1 VTYIPP
7 IALQLKTFTSLEEM
21 NVHMNLHYVLIK
33 SRLTKSFDQI
43 FHLIKKYA
51 CKVAGVCW
59 LKQEK
64 MAELACVSVKTVER
78 GLHFLKE
85 NGVVKIYHTKLSN
98 GLNGHSYYVL
108 QKFEGELPLEAE
120 EIVAVGERNVGAVEV
135 AGDYENAGV
144 EGRHVEDKRLLS
156 SYKALESS
164 FETKEEENIYIRT
177 REKFKIHSNQIK
189 EDDYQELVGFLVHNG
204 FSRDAAG
211 EITERVLE
219 KNEGTMAP
227 VIIVAYLRALR
238 KFRERL
244 EYRKPVYSMVDYV
257 VRLVQEEIRPGY
269 VGVERGDGKPRM
281 RKVNHSAQE
290 FLSEV
295 GDWMMGFK

>member
-7 IALQLKTFTSLEEM
+7 IALKLRTFSSVEEM
-21 NVHMNLHYVLIK
+21 NEHMNLQYLLIK
-33 SRLTKSFDQI
+33 NRLTKSYDVI

-64 MAELACVSVKTVER
+64 LAELASVSVKTVER

-85 NGVVKIYHTKLSN
+85 NGVVKIYHTKRSN

-108 QKFEGELPLEAE
+108 QRFEGELPIDDE
-120 EIVAVGERNVGAVEV
+120 EIVGVEEINVGAVDV
-135 AGDYENAGV
+135 VGGYETAEV
-144 EGRHVEDKRLLS
+144 EGSHVEDKRPLS

-164 FETKEEENIYIRT
+164 FETKEEENIYKRA
-177 REKFKIHSNQIK
+177 REKFKIHSNPIE
-189 EDDYQELVGFLVHNG
+189 EDHFQELIGFLVHNG
-204 FSRDAAG
+204 FSRGAAG

-219 KNEGTMAP
+219 KNEEIIAP
-227 VIIVAYLRALR
+227 VILKAYLGALR

-244 EYRKPVYSMVDYV
+244 AYQKPVYSVVDYV
-257 VRLVQEEIRPGY
+257 VKLVQEEICPGY
-269 VGVERGDGKPRM
+269 VGVTGED
-281 RKVNHSAQE
+281 RKKIREVNHSAKA
-290 FLSEV
+290 FLSDV
-295 GDWMMGFK
+295 GDWLMGF

>member
-7 IALQLKTFTSLEEM
+7 IALQLKTFTSVDEM
-21 NVHMNLHYVLIK
+21 NMHMNLQYVIIK
-33 SRLTKSFDQI
+33 NRLTKSFDMI

-59 LKQEK
+59 IKQEK
-64 MAELACVSVKTVER
+64 LAELASVSVKTVER

-85 NGVVKIYHTKLSN
+85 NGVVKIYHTKRSN

-108 QKFEGELPLEAE
+108 QRFEGELPLDDE
-120 EIVAVGERNVGAVEV
+120 EIVFVEERNVGAVDRVEN
-135 AGDYENAGV
+135 YETAGV
-144 EGRHVEDKRLLS
+144 KVCNADDKRPLS

-164 FETKEEENIYIRT
+164 FETNEEENIYNRA
-177 REKFKIHSNQIK
+177 REEFKFKSNPIK
-189 EDDYQELVGFLVHNG
+189 EEVYKELVGFLVHNG
-204 FSRDAAG
+204 FSKEAAG
-211 EITERVLE
+211 VITERVLE
-219 KNEGTMAP
+219 KNEEIIAP
-227 VIIVAYLRALR
+227 VIMQSYLGALR

-244 EYRKPVYSMVDYV
+244 GYQKPVYSLVDYL

-269 VGVERGDGKPRM
+269 VGVKMQEKK
-281 RKVNHSAQE
+281 KVREINHSATA

-295 GDWMMGFK
+295 GDWLKGF

>member
-7 IALQLKTFTSLEEM
+7 IALKLKTFSSVEEM
-21 NVHMNLHYVLIK
+21 NEHMNLQFLLIK
-33 SRLTKSFDQI
+33 SKLTKSYDVI

-64 MAELACVSVKTVER
+64 LAELASVSVKTVER

-85 NGVVKIYHTKLSN
+85 NGVVKIYHTKRSN

-108 QKFEGELPLEAE
+108 QRFEGELPLDDEVIVGVE
-120 EIVAVGERNVGAVEV
+120 EINVGAVDV
-135 AGDYENAGV
+135 VGDYETVGFE
-144 EGRHVEDKRLLS
+144 EGNVEDKRPLS

-164 FETKEEENIYIRT
+164 FETKEENIYKPA
-177 REKFKIHSNQIK
+177 REKFKIYSNAIK
-189 EDDYQELVGFLVHNG
+189 EDHCQELVGYLVHNG
-204 FSRDAAG
+204 FSREAAS

-219 KNEGTMAP
+219 KNEGIIAS
-227 VIIVAYLRALR
+227 VIMKAYLGALR

-244 EYRKPVYSMVDYV
+244 VYQKPVYSVVDYV
-257 VRLVQEEIRPGY
+257 VKLVQDEIRPGY
-269 VGVERGDGKPRM
+269 VGVKRED
-281 RKVNHSAQE
+281 RKRSGGESYAAKA

-295 GDWMMGFK
+295 GDWLKGF

>member
-7 IALQLKTFTSLEEM
+7 IALKLKTFSSVEEM
-21 NVHMNLHYVLIK
+21 NEHMNLQYLLIK
-33 SRLTKSFDQI
+33 SKLTKSYDVI

-64 MAELACVSVKTVER
+64 LAELASVSVKTVER

-85 NGVVKIYHTKLSN
+85 YGVVKIYHTKRSN
-98 GLNGHSYYVL
+98 GLNGQSYYVL
-108 QKFEGELPLEAE
+108 QRFEGELPLDDEVIVGVE
-120 EIVAVGERNVGAVEV
+120 EINVGAVDVVGGYEIV
-135 AGDYENAGV
+135 GFEGDNV
-144 EGRHVEDKRLLS
+144 DDKRPLS

-164 FETKEEENIYIRT
+164 FETKEEENIYKPA
-177 REKFKIHSNQIK
+177 REKFKIHSNPIK
-189 EDDYQELVGFLVHNG
+189 EDHCQELVGFLVHNG
-204 FSRDAAG
+204 FSSEAAG

-219 KNEGTMAP
+219 KNEGIITP
-227 VIIVAYLRALR
+227 VIMKAYLGALR

-244 EYRKPVYSMVDYV
+244 AYQQPVYSVVGYV
-257 VRLVQEEIRPGY
+257 VRLVQEEICPGY
-269 VGVERGDGKPRM
+269 VGVKRED
-281 RKVNHSAQE
+281 RKQSGGGSYAAKA

-295 GDWMMGFK
+295 GDWLMGF

>member
-1 VTYIPP
+1 MTYIPP
-7 IALQLKTFTSLEEM
+7 IAIQLKTFTSVEEM
-21 NVHMNLHYVLIK
+21 NVHMNLQYLIIK
-33 SRLTKSFDQI
+33 SRLTKSYDVI

-64 MAELACVSVKTVER
+64 LAELASVSVKTVER

-85 NGVVKIYHTKLSN
+85 NGVVKLYHTKRSN

-108 QKFEGELPLEAE
+108 QRFEGELPIDDE
-120 EIVAVGERNVGAVEV
+120 EIVGVEERNVGTVDV
-135 AGDYENAGV
+135 VGDYETVGF
-144 EGRHVEDKRLLS
+144 EGGNVDDKRPLS

-164 FETKEEENIYIRT
+164 FETKEEENIYKGA
-177 REKFKIHSNQIK
+177 REKFKIHSNPIK
-189 EDDYQELVGFLVHNG
+189 EDHCQELVGFLVHNG
-204 FSRDAAG
+204 FSREAAG

-219 KNEGTMAP
+219 KNEGIIAP
-227 VIIVAYLRALR
+227 VIMKAYLAALR

-244 EYRKPVYSMVDYV
+244 AYQKPVYSVVDYV
-257 VRLVQEEIRPGY
+257 VRLVQEEICPRY
-269 VGVERGDGKPRM
+269 VGVKRED
-281 RKVNHSAQE
+281 RKKIREVNHSAKA

-295 GDWMMGFK
+295 GDWLMGF

>member
-7 IALQLKTFTSLEEM
+7 IALKLKTFSSVEEM
-21 NVHMNLHYVLIK
+21 NEHMNLQYLLIK
-33 SRLTKSFDQI
+33 NRLTKSYDVI

-64 MAELACVSVKTVER
+64 LAELASVSVKTVER

-85 NGVVKIYHTKLSN
+85 NGVVKIYHTKRSN

-108 QKFEGELPLEAE
+108 QKFEGELPLDDE
-120 EIVAVGERNVGAVEV
+120 EIVGVEERNVGAVDVVGGCETV
-135 AGDYENAGV
+135 GFEGDSV
-144 EGRHVEDKRLLS
+144 DDKRPLS

-164 FETKEEENIYIRT
+164 FETKEEENIYRRA
-177 REKFKIHSNQIK
+177 REKYKNHSHSIK
-189 EDDYQELVGFLVHNG
+189 EDYYQELIDFLVHSG
-204 FSRDAAG
+204 FLREVAD

-219 KNEGTMAP
+219 KNEGIIAP
-227 VIIVAYLRALR
+227 VIMNAYLGALR

-244 EYRKPVYSMVDYV
+244 AYQKPVYSVVDYV
-257 VRLVQEEIRPGY
+257 VKLVQEEIRPGY
-269 VGVERGDGKPRM
+269 VGVTREDRKRTRGESYAAK
-281 RKVNHSAQE
+281 A

-295 GDWMMGFK
+295 GDWLSGF

>member
-1 VTYIPP
+1 MTYIPP
-7 IALQLKTFTSLEEM
+7 IALQLKTFTSVEEM
-21 NVHMNLHYVLIK
+21 NVHMNLQYMIIK
-33 SRLTKSFDQI
+33 SRITKSFDLI

-64 MAELACVSVKTVER
+64 LAELASVSVKTVER

-85 NGVVKIYHTKLSN
+85 NGVVKIYHTKRSN

-108 QKFEGELPLEAE
+108 QRFKGELPLDNE
-120 EIVAVGERNVGAVEV
+120 EIVFVEEGNVGAVDRVE
-135 AGDYENAGV
+135 DYETAGV
-144 EGRHVEDKRLLS
+144 EGCNVDDKRPLS
-156 SYKALESS
+156 SYNTLESS
-164 FETKEEENIYIRT
+164 FETNEEENIYNRA
-177 REKFKIHSNQIK
+177 REEFKIKSNPIK

-204 FSRDAAG
+204 FSREAAG

-219 KNEGTMAP
+219 KNEDIMAP
-227 VIIVAYLRALR
+227 VIMQAYLRALR

-244 EYRKPVYSMVDYV
+244 EYQQPVYSVVDYV

-269 VGVERGDGKPRM
+269 VGMKRQDKKKIREI
-281 RKVNHSAQE
+281 NHSAKA

-295 GDWMMGFK
+295 GDWLKGF

>member
-7 IALQLKTFTSLEEM
+7 IALKLKSFTSVEEM
-21 NVHMNLHYVLIK
+21 NEHMNLQYLLIK
-33 SRLTKSFDQI
+33 SRLTKSYDLI
-43 FHLIKKYA
+43 FHLIKKYS

-64 MAELACVSVKTVER
+64 LAELASVSVKTVER
-78 GLHFLKE
+78 GLYFLKE
-85 NGVVKIYHTKLSN
+85 NGVVKIYHTKRSN

-108 QKFEGELPLEAE
+108 QRFEGELPLDDE
-120 EIVAVGERNVGAVEV
+120 EIVGVEERNVGAVDV
-135 AGDYENAGV
+135 VGGYETVGFEWDNV
-144 EGRHVEDKRLLS
+144 DDKRPLS

-164 FETKEEENIYIRT
+164 FETKDEEKIYKRA
-177 REKFKIHSNQIK
+177 REKIKSKTIK
-189 EDDYQELVGFLVHNG
+189 EDDYQELVEFLVHNG
-204 FSRDAAG
+204 FLKEAAG

-219 KNEGTMAP
+219 KSEGIIAP
-227 VIIVAYLRALR
+227 VIMKAYLRALR

-244 EYRKPVYSMVDYV
+244 EYQQPVYSVVDYM

-269 VGVERGDGKPRM
+269 VGEKRQDKKIREI
-281 RKVNHSAQE
+281 NHSAKA

-295 GDWMMGFK
+295 GDWLKGF

>member
-7 IALQLKTFTSLEEM
+7 IALKLKTFSSVEEM
-21 NVHMNLHYVLIK
+21 NEHMNLQYLLIK
-33 SRLTKSFDQI
+33 SKLTKSYDVI

-64 MAELACVSVKTVER
+64 LAELASVSVKTVER

-85 NGVVKIYHTKLSN
+85 NGVVKIYHTKRSN

-120 EIVAVGERNVGAVEV
+120 EIVGVEERNVGAVDVVEE
-135 AGDYENAGV
+135 YETAGV
-144 EGRHVEDKRLLS
+144 EGCNVDDKLPLS
-156 SYKALESS
+156 SFKSLESS
-164 FETKEEENIYIRT
+164 FETNEEENIYNRA
-177 REKFKIHSNQIK
+177 RENFKIKSNPIQ
-189 EDDYQELVGFLVHNG
+189 EDHYQELVGFLVHNG
-204 FSRDAAG
+204 FSREAAG
-211 EITERVLE
+211 EITDRVLE
-219 KNEGTMAP
+219 KNEGIIAP
-227 VIIVAYLRALR
+227 VIMNAYLGALR

-244 EYRKPVYSMVDYV
+244 AYQKPVYSVVDYV

-269 VGVERGDGKPRM
+269 VGAKMQDKKKIREI
-281 RKVNHSAQE
+281 NHSAKA

-295 GDWMMGFK
+295 GDWLKGF